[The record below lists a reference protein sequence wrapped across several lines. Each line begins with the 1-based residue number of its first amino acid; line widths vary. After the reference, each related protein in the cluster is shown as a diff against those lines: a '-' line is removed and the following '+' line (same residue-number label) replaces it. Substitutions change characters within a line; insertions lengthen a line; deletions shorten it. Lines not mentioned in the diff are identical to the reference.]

1 MMEVESDIGRV
12 LYFFLFYEDIF
23 HSFYDMEESS
33 EKESAEKCERES
45 TELIACE
52 PMSEKPALT
61 HFDTDIEDQKYHA
74 KSIEL
79 RDHFSH
85 LIIP

>member
-1 MMEVESDIGRV
+1 
-12 LYFFLFYEDIF
+12 
-23 HSFYDMEESS
+23 MEESS